1 MEVLDLA
8 RAGTIK
14 AHSERFSLEHVGD
27 AYEKMRGGELDGRAV
42 ICPHG

>member
-1 MEVLDLA
+1 M
-8 RAGTIK
+8 K
-14 AHSERFSLEHVGD
+14 AFQLTAWQQPPEMREVGD